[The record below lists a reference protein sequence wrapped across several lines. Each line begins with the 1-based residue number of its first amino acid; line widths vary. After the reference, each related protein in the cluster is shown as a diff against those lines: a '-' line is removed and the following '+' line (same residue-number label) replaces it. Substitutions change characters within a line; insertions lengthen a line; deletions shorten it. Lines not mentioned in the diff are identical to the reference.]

1 MRGWIL
7 MRTININNEN
17 KDKDKQE
24 IKNTFSREFTSKYD
38 EVDRLT
44 EQAYSNLT

>member
-1 MRGWIL
+1 
-7 MRTININNEN
+7 MRTSNMNNEN
-17 KDKDKQE
+17 KDKGTQE

-44 EQAYSNLT
+44 EQVYSNLT